1 MPDGRH
7 AEHGLVAQA
16 AGVGPVVTQ
25 PGLVISPVGD
35 VRDAGH
41 TEVRDEEGGLV
52 VGRQI

>member
-35 VRDAGH
+35 VRDARH
-41 TEVRDEEGGLV
+41 TEDRDEKGGLV